1 MDHYLF
7 NKVNKNSMIEL
18 CRNLILRNNWYLIY
32 ENAICFVPVC
42 RRLDGLGRKRYAG
55 LYQASEKGKDMRLK
69 DRVVIITGGGGD
81 IGTATSLVFA
91 REGAIVVVTDSRADM
106 AERTAK
112 LIRDGGGRV
121 TSFGLDVLDEAA
133 VERTFDAVFERFGC
147 PDILVNLAG
156 DTVIKK
162 SVDMSVEEFD
172 RILRLNV
179 TGQFITARS
188 VARRMLTRGQG
199 GAIINIGSIL
209 GYGGTPRRAG
219 YTSSRGAIINLTKT
233 LAVEWALDG
242 IRVNCVAP
250 GWTMTKALRAAVE
263 SGGLN
268 VDALIER
275 TPMGRLPEVEDI
287 ANAVLFLASDES
299 SMITGHTIPID
310 GGVTAYMGIGG
321 KPSHA

>member
-1 MDHYLF
+1 
-7 NKVNKNSMIEL
+7 
-18 CRNLILRNNWYLIY
+18 
-32 ENAICFVPVC
+32 
-42 RRLDGLGRKRYAG
+42 
-55 LYQASEKGKDMRLK
+55 MRLK
-69 DRVVIITGGGGD
+69 DRVAIITGGGGD
-81 IGTATSLVFA
+81 IGTATCAVLA
-91 REGAIVVVTDSRADM
+91 REGAVVVVTDSRADS
-106 AERTAK
+106 AERTAG
-112 LIRDGGGRV
+112 LIRDGGGRAV
-121 TSFGLDVLDEAA
+121 AYGVDVMDEAA
-133 VERTFDAVFERFGC
+133 VERTFDAVAERFGC

-179 TGQFITARS
+179 TGQFITARGA
-188 VARRMLTRGQG
+188 ARRMLARGQG

-219 YTSSRGAIINLTKT
+219 YTASRAAIINLTKT

-250 GWTMTKALRAAVE
+250 GWTMTRALRFAME
-263 SGGLN
+263 SGALN
-268 VDALIER
+268 VNALVER

-287 ANAVLFLASDES
+287 ANAALFLASDES
-299 SMITGHTIPID
+299 AMITGHTIPID
-310 GGVTAYMGIGG
+310 GGVTAYIGISG